1 MLMRRVLAAG
11 AVAALGLVAY
21 LGASRDTSILA
32 RSPYPVERDVP
43 YGSAPRQRLD
53 LLRRDGPLL
62 LFVHPGGWRSGD
74 KSVYHRWMLHFAERG
89 YATAAVNFRL
99 EPYPAPVDDLRE
111 ALRLLRANVKPSRI
125 GVCGW
130 SSGAHLALL
139 LALDG
144 GGVQAAVGVSG
155 VYDFLMP
162 TSGAYP
168 NREDD
173 PNLLAFLG
181 SRPSADPERARRASP
196 VHHLDPAD
204 PPLLIVHGEADR
216 VVDVEQARHLA
227 RKAKDVEL
235 IVLPGADHG
244 RDCFPAE
251 ALGRVHAFLDRCLKR

>member
-1 MLMRRVLAAG
+1 MRRALTAAAFAVLAG
-11 AVAALGLVAY
+11 VAY
-21 LGASRDTSILA
+21 LGATHDTSPLA
-32 RSPYPVERDVP
+32 RSRFAVERDVP
-43 YGSAPRQRLD
+43 YGPDPRQRLD
-53 LLRRDGPLL
+53 LVRVDGPLL
-62 LFVHPGGWRSGD
+62 LFIHPGGWRSGD
-74 KSVYHRWMLHFAERG
+74 KSAYHRWMLHFAERG
-89 YATAAVNFRL
+89 YATASVNFRFGRH
-99 EPYPAPVDDLRE
+99 PAAIDDVRA
-111 ALRLLRANVKPSRI
+111 ALAWLRANVKPSRI

-155 VYDFLMP
+155 PYDFLMP
-162 TSGAYP
+162 ASGAFP

-173 PNLLAFLG
+173 PNLLAYLG
-181 SRPSADPERARRASP
+181 ATPSADPERARKASP
-196 VHHLDPAD
+196 YHHLTPDD
-204 PPLLIVHGEADR
+204 PPLLLIHGEADR

-251 ALGRVHAFLDRCLKR
+251 ALKRVEAFLARRLKP